1 MPRPR
6 AARLRRDLSDSAMMI
21 PGKLRRRY
29 GQDPFTDMLFNILL
43 VLSLLFAMALV
54 FINPPAKEG
63 NVLLKAEFIISV
75 TWPDNDP
82 NDIDTWVQD
91 GAGRLCW
98 FKSRDEGLMH
108 LDRDDRGALND
119 TIVVNGKEIVN
130 PLNQEVVTLRG
141 IEPGEYTVNVHYYKS
156 EDSKAVPVTVQ
167 VVKINPRAEV
177 AYYGL
182 ITLDRQG
189 QEKTAVRFT
198 LSSTGKVSDLNTEFK
213 PLVRGDKI

>member
-1 MPRPR
+1 
-6 AARLRRDLSDSAMMI
+6 MI
-21 PGKLRRRY
+21 LAKVRRRY
-29 GQDPFTDMLFNILL
+29 GQDPFTDMLFNVLL

-63 NVLLKAEFIISV
+63 NITLKAEFIISV

-98 FKSRDEGLMH
+98 FKARDEGLMH
-108 LDRDDRGALND
+108 LDRDDRGELND
-119 TIVVNGKEIVN
+119 RITVNGQEIVN

-141 IEPGEYTVNVHYYKS
+141 VEPGEYTINVHYYKS
-156 EDSKAVPVTVQ
+156 ENKKQVPVTVQ

-177 AYYGL
+177 VYYGL
-182 ITLDRQG
+182 VNLDRQG

-198 LSSTGKVSDLNTEFK
+198 LSSGGAVSDINTTFK
-213 PLVRGDKI
+213 QLVRGDKI

>member
-1 MPRPR
+1 
-6 AARLRRDLSDSAMMI
+6 
-21 PGKLRRRY
+21 
-29 GQDPFTDMLFNILL
+29 MLFNVLL

-54 FINPPAKEG
+54 FINPPAKDG
-63 NVLLKAEFIISV
+63 NVTLKAEFIITV

-98 FKSRDEGLMH
+98 FKGRDEGLMH
-108 LDRDDRGALND
+108 LDRDDRGELND
-119 TIVVNGKEIVN
+119 RITVDGREIVN

-141 IEPGEYTVNVHYYKS
+141 VEAGEYTVNIHYYKS
-156 EDSKAVPVTVQ
+156 ENQKPVPVTVQ
-167 VVKINPRAEV
+167 VVKINPKAEI
-177 AYYGL
+177 AYYGQ

-198 LSSTGKVSDLNTEFK
+198 IGSGGQFSDVNTTFK
-213 PLVRGDKI
+213 QLVRGDKI